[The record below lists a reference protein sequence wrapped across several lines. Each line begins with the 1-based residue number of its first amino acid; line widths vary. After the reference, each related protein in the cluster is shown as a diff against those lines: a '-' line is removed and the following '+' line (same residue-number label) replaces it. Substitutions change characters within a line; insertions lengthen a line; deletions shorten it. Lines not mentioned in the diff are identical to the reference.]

1 MTQNDVWNSFQSFI
15 LQVEEDPIMFLMD
28 SNKPKL
34 HKKALIR
41 FFFTTRIAILTYRRH
56 PSQNKV
62 KPKFFLAFHVQNEKP
77 FTVVPLSLS
86 LPP

>member
-41 FFFTTRIAILTYRRH
+41 L
-56 PSQNKV
+56 
-62 KPKFFLAFHVQNEKP
+62 FLLHGSP
-77 FTVVPLSLS
+77 F
-86 LPP
+86 

>member
-34 HKKALIR
+34 HKKALTR

-56 PSQNKV
+56 PSQNKL
-62 KPKFFLAFHVQNEKP
+62 KQKLFLAFHVQNEKP

-86 LPP
+86 LTP

>member
-41 FFFTTRIAILTYRRH
+41 FFLLHGSPFWHIGDIPVKIRW
-56 PSQNKV
+56 SQN
-62 KPKFFLAFHVQNEKP
+62 FF
-77 FTVVPLSLS
+77 
-86 LPP
+86 